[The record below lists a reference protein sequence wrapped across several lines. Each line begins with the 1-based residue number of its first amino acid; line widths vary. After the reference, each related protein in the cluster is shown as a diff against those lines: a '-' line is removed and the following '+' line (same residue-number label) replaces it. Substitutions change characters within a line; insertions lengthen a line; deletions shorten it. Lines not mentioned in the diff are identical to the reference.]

1 VTGSHRNHQL
11 DRLVD
16 RGWVE
21 VKPFRSK
28 NTTRERGAGERPVSV
43 GAHPDHAEN
52 GNSLALSQPRGKLGG
67 DNERERETKVTISA
81 IEAEGLVKTFGKV
94 RALDGIDMVAREGTV
109 FGLLGPNGAGKTT
122 AIRVLSTLLRP
133 DAGRASVGGYDVV
146 RQPKQVRRLI
156 GLTGQYA
163 AVDELLS
170 GHENLY
176 MIGRLLGLRAP
187 QARARAAEL
196 LEAFDLADAASKLA
210 KAYSGGMRRRLD
222 LAASLV
228 GRPRFLYLDEPTTG
242 LDPKSRLALWG
253 MIRGLVADGATVLLT
268 TQYLEEADRLADEIV
283 VIDHG
288 RVIAAGTPEQ
298 LKTRV
303 GGQVLQARPADP
315 SDLAATE
322 RILAAFAGG
331 EDDIYTDGQ
340 LVTVTVDDRSALGQ
354 VVRRLDDAGI
364 VVDDLSLRRPSLD
377 EVFLAVTG
385 HLTQDESEPDHDP
398 QRSRT

>member
-1 VTGSHRNHQL
+1 M
-11 DRLVD
+11 
-16 RGWVE
+16 
-21 VKPFRSK
+21 
-28 NTTRERGAGERPVSV
+28 TT
-43 GAHPDHAEN
+43 
-52 GNSLALSQPRGKLGG
+52 
-67 DNERERETKVTISA
+67 SA
-81 IEAEGLVKTFGKV
+81 IEAEGLVRTFGKV
-94 RALDGIDMVAREGTV
+94 RALDGIDMVAREGTI

-133 DAGRASVGGYDVV
+133 DSGRAMVGGYDVV
-146 RQPKQVRRLI
+146 RQPKEVRRLI

-176 MIGRLLGLRAP
+176 MIGRLLGLGRSESRGRAT
-187 QARARAAEL
+187 EL
-196 LEAFDLADAASKLA
+196 LEAFDLADAATKYV

-242 LDPKSRLALWG
+242 LDPRSRIELWG
-253 MIRGLVADGATVLLT
+253 QIRGLVAEGTTVLLT

-288 RVIAAGTPEQ
+288 KVIAAGTSEQ

-315 SDLAATE
+315 ADLEATQ
-322 RILAAFAGG
+322 RALAAFADGDEG
-331 EDDIYTDGQ
+331 PYTDGQ
-340 LVTVTVDDRSALGQ
+340 LVTVTINDRSALGQ
-354 VVRRLDDAGI
+354 VVRRLDDEGI
-364 VVDDLSLRRPSLD
+364 VIDDLSLRRPSLD
-377 EVFLAVTG
+377 EVFLAITG
-385 HLTQDESEPDHDP
+385 HLAEEEPQADESKE
-398 QRSRT
+398 RSRA

>member
-1 VTGSHRNHQL
+1 
-11 DRLVD
+11 
-16 RGWVE
+16 
-21 VKPFRSK
+21 
-28 NTTRERGAGERPVSV
+28 
-43 GAHPDHAEN
+43 
-52 GNSLALSQPRGKLGG
+52 
-67 DNERERETKVTISA
+67 
-81 IEAEGLVKTFGKV
+81 
-94 RALDGIDMVAREGTV
+94 MVAREGTV

-122 AIRVLSTLLRP
+122 AIRILSTLLRP

-176 MIGRLLGLRAP
+176 MIGRLLGFSAADSR
-187 QARARAAEL
+187 ARAREL
-196 LEAFDLADAASKLA
+196 LDAFDLADAATKRVKS
-210 KAYSGGMRRRLD
+210 YSGGMRRRLD

-242 LDPKSRLALWG
+242 LDPRSRLELWG
-253 MIRGLVADGATVLLT
+253 MIRGLVAEGTTVLLT
-268 TQYLEEADRLADEIV
+268 TQYLEEADQLADEIV

-288 RVIAAGTPEQ
+288 RVIAAGTSEQ

-315 SDLAATE
+315 SDLPTTE
-322 RILAAFAGG
+322 QILAGFAEGDEG
-331 EDDIYTDGQ
+331 MHSDGHM
-340 LVTVTVDDRSALGQ
+340 VTVTINDRSALGQ

-364 VVDDLSLRRPSLD
+364 AVDDLSLRRPSLD
-377 EVFLAVTG
+377 EVFLAITG
-385 HLTQDESEPDHDP
+385 HLAEDEP
-398 QRSRT
+398 QTEDSMERSRT

>member
-1 VTGSHRNHQL
+1 MAN
-11 DRLVD
+11 
-16 RGWVE
+16 
-21 VKPFRSK
+21 
-28 NTTRERGAGERPVSV
+28 A
-43 GAHPDHAEN
+43 
-52 GNSLALSQPRGKLGG
+52 
-67 DNERERETKVTISA
+67 A
-81 IEAEGLVKTFGKV
+81 IEAEGLVRTFGKV

-122 AIRVLSTLLRP
+122 AIRVLSTLLLP
-133 DAGRASVGGYDVV
+133 DSGRATVGGYDVV
-146 RQPKQVRRLI
+146 RQPEEVRRLI

-176 MIGRLLGLRAP
+176 MLGRLLGFPVSAAK
-187 QARARAAEL
+187 ARATEL
-196 LEAFDLADAASKLA
+196 LEAFNLSDAATKVV
-210 KAYSGGMRRRLD
+210 KQYSGGMRRRLD

-242 LDPKSRLALWG
+242 LDPRGRLELWG
-253 MIRGLVADGATVLLT
+253 MIRGLVAEGTTVLLT

-288 RVIAAGTPEQ
+288 KVIAAGTPQQ

-303 GGQVLQARPADP
+303 GGHVLQARPADP
-315 SDLAATE
+315 ADLEKTE
-322 RILAAFAGG
+322 RILAEFAAGG
-331 EDDIYTDGQ
+331 ESTHSDGE
-340 LVTVTVDDRSALGQ
+340 LVTVTIGDRAVLGE

-385 HLTQDESEPDHDP
+385 HLAEGEAETDEDRERS
-398 QRSRT
+398 QR